1 MIEEVS
7 IGDPVLMQQGF
18 NAYDDCSTKSKNRA
32 AMKIMPLSHIIQIS
46 ELDDECDTAAE
57 IYSCGRQKEPLIVDA
72 IISTNKGNG
81 SVVRI
86 KYFEFRTACL

>member
-18 NAYDDCSTKSKNRA
+18 NAYDDCSTKSKNRV
-32 AMKIMPLSHIIQIS
+32 AMKIMPLSHMIRITFS

-72 IISTNKGNG
+72 IISTGKGNG

-86 KYFEFRTACL
+86 K

>member
-1 MIEEVS
+1 LGALIPGDALRMIEEVS
-7 IGDPVLMQQGF
+7 IGDPVL
-18 NAYDDCSTKSKNRA
+18 
-32 AMKIMPLSHIIQIS
+32 
-46 ELDDECDTAAE
+46 LDDECDTAAE

-86 KYFEFRTACL
+86 KYFEFRTAYVYNINSMVHLYLA